1 VKLALASKWMDREY
15 WGVVAAVTT
24 ANTFDNEYAV
34 PKHKKLI
41 PKNER
46 HHWWPK
52 TLSRHWAD
60 SAGLAHSLSCDGELV
75 TSKPEQFGAIRNDNN
90 IYLSDVA
97 SPWDESFE
105 HTFGPPDALI
115 TPLIDWLKT
124 AESPIVPSDSTLSK
138 RLTPLIVDEE
148 RFTSLTKV
156 LASLIARSP
165 SFRHRVKS
173 GTRALRERI
182 GLDPNNGDRGLL
194 GMNVRNAQATLS
206 EAMTRGKFAVLLS
219 GSREFIFGDGF
230 FHNVHSVANSP
241 RGVRCIV
248 PLTPAIAIFYTHP
261 MRYHSY
267 PRAFV
272 LNLTNDEIDFVNRS
286 VQIYSKRFVFYRSQ
300 PPNIEETFTRCTHLQ
315 WQYDKVDWTDAL
327 ETAVAD
333 TFFGNDSMFYPP
345 AE

>member
-1 VKLALASKWMDREY
+1 MALASKWMDREY

-272 LNLTNDEIDFVNRS
+272 LNLTKRRNRFRKSLGSDLFQALCLLS
-286 VQIYSKRFVFYRSQ
+286 V
-300 PPNIEETFTRCTHLQ
+300 
-315 WQYDKVDWTDAL
+315 
-327 ETAVAD
+327 TAAQH
-333 TFFGNDSMFYPP
+333 
-345 AE
+345 